1 MIRKKTK
8 DFKSNFAY
16 KQFNK
21 VLLEKEGVRKEQNLT
36 KFYIV
41 F

>member
-1 MIRKKTK
+1 MIRKITK

-16 KQFNK
+16 KQFKK
-21 VLLEKEGVRKEQNLT
+21 VLLEKKGVRKEQNLT